1 MNKEDERMWWSL
13 SKAKQRELERLAR
26 RFDFTVMEVLELARA
41 FATAELNAKLDPAPG
56 VGEPFEFT
64 RPDFIM
70 NDYFEHAA
78 VPAPDAR
85 VNYIEARDN
94 YEDDMR
100 IAAELLD
107 GHPPIATCVA
117 MIINNHRWLKFY
129 ARRAPKPEQRER
141 YKAEAED
148 SDAIVARLVERAEQ
162 INARIERR
170 RAERALKPEGSA

>member
-1 MNKEDERMWWSL
+1 MVSGGASRRRGVLPAQSRSSNGGGDAMNKEDERMWWSL

-85 VNYIEARDN
+85 VNYIEA
-94 YEDDMR
+94 
-100 IAAELLD
+100 
-107 GHPPIATCVA
+107 
-117 MIINNHRWLKFY
+117 
-129 ARRAPKPEQRER
+129 
-141 YKAEAED
+141 
-148 SDAIVARLVERAEQ
+148 
-162 INARIERR
+162 
-170 RAERALKPEGSA
+170 